1 MVRGFVVAWLLSF
14 GPTVSNSF
22 ARFAYALV
30 LPSMRADLA
39 FDWSQAGALNTAN
52 AFGYLAGAVLVRL
65 WVGRAGNR
73 ALFAAGMLLTAGAL
87 FATGMVRDPVGLWL
101 ARGLS
106 GVGGAWVFICGGAL
120 SGNVF
125 PGQPERATTTI
136 AIYFAGAGI
145 GLVVCGVA
153 IPLWLEAR
161 GDAAWPA
168 VWQGMG
174 AVSLAMAVASLWAAA
189 QIEEPATAPGSAR
202 WSLRPFAM
210 QLLAY
215 VGFGLG
221 YIGYMTFVIAW
232 MRLNGASVGEVV
244 AVWTVLGLATLAA
257 PMVWAGPCERWPGG
271 RPLAAVLA
279 VLAAGALLPMV
290 STALPAM
297 LASAALFGVAMFS
310 APSAVSSLIKHAL
323 PKPAWGSAM
332 ATFTVAFAASQIA
345 GPVATGWVA
354 DRLGSLRPG
363 LTLSALL
370 LAAAALVALG
380 QRDPRAPR
388 G

>member
-1 MVRGFVVAWLLSF
+1 MLRGFVIAWLLSF

-52 AFGYLAGAVLVRL
+52 AFGYLAGAVLARL

-106 GVGGAWVFICGGAL
+106 GVGGAWVFVCGGAL

-174 AVSLAMAVASLWAAA
+174 VVSLVMAVASLWAAA
-189 QIEEPATAPGSAR
+189 QIEEPATAPGSAQ

-210 QLLAY
+210 QMLAY

-232 MRLNGASVGEVV
+232 MRLNGASAGEVV
-244 AVWTVLGLATLAA
+244 AVWTVLGLATLQLYHVGEILEA
-257 PMVWAGPCERWPGG
+257 PGG
-271 RPLAAVLA
+271 LLVRDQMMGGDHVSGHARERGPHPVPPGRLELDSVDRREDVHSQRGHADLEDQTGTFQVLRCQPLERRAKRAQRP
-279 VLAAGALLPMV
+279 
-290 STALPAM
+290 
-297 LASAALFGVAMFS
+297 
-310 APSAVSSLIKHAL
+310 
-323 PKPAWGSAM
+323 
-332 ATFTVAFAASQIA
+332 
-345 GPVATGWVA
+345 
-354 DRLGSLRPG
+354 
-363 LTLSALL
+363 
-370 LAAAALVALG
+370 
-380 QRDPRAPR
+380 
-388 G
+388 